1 MVRTGEAVPDGG
13 TLLIA
18 AICLPAAEG
27 IENVGTTRPDRLRRQ
42 LLREAVEENLDTIN
56 GRPSAAKRRQRRRG
70 RDRLYRAVLVS
81 GVLVAAGASVAAL
94 VWDEEGWNRTGR
106 LLDTSSDEAVRRT
119 IAVPPR
125 TPGIDEIVERLGVSD
140 PQPLVPAVIPVQVGR
155 IALDPGHGGVDGGA
169 SMGYG
174 LLEKDLTKDIA
185 NRLGRLLTAATWEVV
200 LTRTGDDG
208 VPLRRRAEIAN
219 EARADLF
226 VSIHVNWLPDRDAR
240 GFETYYLGPTDDPFL
255 RRLASLE
262 NRDSGFALSD
272 YRELLEGIYADVRH
286 DQSRLLA
293 ARIQHRLLETLR
305 GVNAEIVDRGA
316 MTAPFA
322 VLVTTDMPAVL
333 VEVACLSNDRE
344 ARLLALPRYRQTI
357 AEALFSGVV
366 DYAVSVTS
374 HDVDEKKG
382 TEDEQGT

>member
-1 MVRTGEAVPDGG
+1 MVRTGEVDSDGG
-13 TLLIA
+13 TLMIA
-18 AICLPAAEG
+18 AICHRVAGRYQAL
-27 IENVGTTRPDRLRRQ
+27 GTTRLDRLRRQ
-42 LLREAVEENLDTIN
+42 LLRGAVEENLDTIN
-56 GRPSAAKRRQRRRG
+56 GRPPGAKRRRRR
-70 RDRLYRAVLVS
+70 RRIDRLYRAALAC
-81 GVLVAAGASVAAL
+81 GVLIAAAASVAGL
-94 VWDEEGWNRTGR
+94 VWDEGDTVTS
-106 LLDTSSDEAVRRT
+106 DTSSASSPNGLTRRT
-119 IAVPPR
+119 IEVPPR
-125 TPGIDEIVERLGVSD
+125 APEIGEIFERLGVSA

-169 SMGYG
+169 SLGYG

-185 NRLGRLLTAATWEVV
+185 NRLARLLRAASWEVV
-200 LTRTGDDG
+200 LTRNGDEG
-208 VPLRRRAEIAN
+208 IPPRRRAEIAN

-226 VSIHVNWLPDRDAR
+226 LSIHVNWLPDRTAR

-272 YRELLEGIYADVRH
+272 YRELLEGIYADVRQ

-293 ARIQHRLLETLR
+293 ARIQHTLFETLR
-305 GVNAEIVDRGA
+305 QENPEIVDRGA

-344 ARLLALPRYRQTI
+344 ARLLSLPRYRQRI

-366 DYAVSVTS
+366 EYARDVASR
-374 HDVDEKKG
+374 DVDNEKG
-382 TEDEQGT
+382 TDDDQGT

>member
-1 MVRTGEAVPDGG
+1 
-13 TLLIA
+13 L
-18 AICLPAAEG
+18 
-27 IENVGTTRPDRLRRQ
+27 GTTRLDRLRRQ
-42 LLREAVEENLDTIN
+42 LLRGAVEENLDTIN
-56 GRPSAAKRRQRRRG
+56 GRPSGSKRKLRRR
-70 RDRLYRAVLVS
+70 RIDRLYRAILAC
-81 GVLVAAGASVAAL
+81 GVLIAAAASVAGL
-94 VWDEEGWNRTGR
+94 VWDEGGPVI
-106 LLDTSSDEAVRRT
+106 SDAPSGPLPYGPPRRT
-119 IAVPPR
+119 IEVSPR
-125 TPGIDEIVERLGVSD
+125 APEIDEIFERLGVSE
-140 PQPLVPAVIPVQVGR
+140 PQPLVPAVIPVRVGR

-169 SMGYG
+169 SLGYG

-185 NRLGRLLTAATWEVV
+185 NRLARLLRAASWEVV
-200 LTRTGDDG
+200 LTRSDDEG
-208 VPLRRRAEIAN
+208 IPPRRRAEIAN

-226 VSIHVNWLPDRDAR
+226 LSIHVNWLPDRTAR

-272 YRELLEGIYADVRH
+272 YRELLEGIYADVRQ

-293 ARIQHRLLETLR
+293 ARIQQTLFETLR
-305 GVNAEIVDRGA
+305 EENPEIVDRGA

-344 ARLLALPRYRQTI
+344 ARLLSLPRYRQRI

-366 DYAVSVTS
+366 EYARDLAS
-374 HDVDEKKG
+374 HDIDNEKG
-382 TEDEQGT
+382 TDDEQGT

>member
-1 MVRTGEAVPDGG
+1 MQRFARE
-13 TLLIA
+13 LL
-18 AICLPAAEG
+18 EDF
-27 IENVGTTRPDRLRRQ
+27 ESVGTTRQDRLRRH
-42 LLREAVEENLDTIN
+42 LLRGAVEENLDTIN
-56 GRPSAAKRRQRRRG
+56 GRPSVAKRRQRQRSRN
-70 RDRLYRAVLVS
+70 RFYRALLAA
-81 GVLVAAGASVAAL
+81 GALVAAGASVAAL
-94 VWDEEGWNRTGR
+94 MLDEGGSTDALHGVRV
-106 LLDTSSDEAVRRT
+106 SSSASVRRA
-119 IAVPPR
+119 IADPPR
-125 TPGIDEIVERLGVSD
+125 TPNVDEIVERLGVSD
-140 PQPLVPAVIPVQVGR
+140 PQPLVPALIPVQVGR
-155 IALDPGHGGVDGGA
+155 IVLDPGHGGVDGGA

-185 NRLGRLLTAATWEVV
+185 NRLARLLTAASWEVK
-200 LTRTGDDG
+200 LTRPGDDG

-219 EARADLF
+219 EMRADLF
-226 VSIHVNWLPDRDAR
+226 LSIHINWLPDRNAR

-272 YRELLEGIYADVRH
+272 YRELLKGIYADVRH
-286 DQSRLLA
+286 EQSRLLA
-293 ARIQHRLLETLR
+293 ARIQHRLFDTLR
-305 GVNAEIVDRGA
+305 EENPEIVDRGA

-322 VLVTTDMPAVL
+322 VLVTTEMPAVL

-344 ARLLALPRYRQTI
+344 ARLLSLPRYRQRI

-374 HDVDEKKG
+374 RDVDGEKG

>member
-1 MVRTGEAVPDGG
+1 V
-13 TLLIA
+13 
-18 AICLPAAEG
+18 
-27 IENVGTTRPDRLRRQ
+27 
-42 LLREAVEENLDTIN
+42 
-56 GRPSAAKRRQRRRG
+56 
-70 RDRLYRAVLVS
+70 
-81 GVLVAAGASVAAL
+81 VAAAAASVAGL
-94 VWDEEGWNRTGR
+94 VWDEPGRTGAGER
-106 LLDTSSDEAVRRT
+106 PTPVSLEPLRGT
-119 IAVPPR
+119 ITVPPR
-125 TPGIDEIVERLGVSD
+125 PPGVDEIVERLGVSD
-140 PQPLVPAVIPVQVGR
+140 PQPLVPAVIPVRVGR
-155 IALDPGHGGVDGGA
+155 IALDPGHGGVDGGTTVE
-169 SMGYG
+169 YG

-185 NRLGRLLTAATWEVV
+185 NRLARLLTAASWDVV

-208 VPLRRRAEIAN
+208 VPLRRRSEIAN

-226 VSIHVNWLPDRDAR
+226 VSIHVNWLPDRNAR

-293 ARIQHRLLETLR
+293 TRIQHRLLETLR
-305 GVNAEIVDRGA
+305 DVNPQIVDRGA

-344 ARLLALPRYRQTI
+344 ARLLALPRYRQRI

-366 DYAVSVTS
+366 DYAVGITS
-374 HDVDEKKG
+374 RRADEEKG
-382 TEDEQGT
+382 SEDEQGT